1 MPDKAGDIYND
12 ELVLYFLKS
21 ESREDETP
29 FESFNIA
36 KSRGDKE
43 KDSLRW
49 WKNVRSR
56 RSRTG

>member
-1 MPDKAGDIYND
+1 MQPNWYGMPDKAGDIYND

-43 KDSLRW
+43 KDSLR
-49 WKNVRSR
+49 
-56 RSRTG
+56 